1 MFANA
6 FEKEKIPLFRR
17 LASLSE
23 TAHFRGERSAGLEP
37 ARKGTEMAR
46 ARPSVLKLTDH
57 AAERVREIIG
67 HSDRPV
73 AGVRVGVKNGGCAGM
88 SYTLNY
94 VEAADPR
101 DERIEDKGI
110 TLFIEPKAVL
120 FLIGTTMDYRDEKLR
135 SGFVFEN
142 PNEISACGCGE
153 SVMLK
158 PAEPE
163 AMTAGA

>member
-1 MFANA
+1 
-6 FEKEKIPLFRR
+6 
-17 LASLSE
+17 
-23 TAHFRGERSAGLEP
+23 
-37 ARKGTEMAR
+37 MAR
-46 ARPSVLKLTDH
+46 PRPSVLKLTDH
-57 AAERVREIIG
+57 AADRVREIIG
-67 HSDRPV
+67 HSDKPV

-153 SVMLK
+153 LVMLK